1 MTTTKR
7 RKFMGPLASAE
18 WHTGIAYA
26 YEFIDEEVA
35 GEMAVAGIPR
45 NPSGEFSGMAEY
57 AALARVADRKVAE
70 YVAYA
75 RRNRQTWEWI
85 GTRLGVTPQA
95 AQQRFGKL
103 PAPPLALSKDHRDE
117 DCITVHLRRDKKGWG
132 CKCGAFG
139 KLD

>member
-1 MTTTKR
+1 MTTKR
-7 RKFMGPLASAE
+7 KVMGPLSSAE

-35 GEMAVAGIPR
+35 AELVAAGIRR
-45 NPSGEFSGMAEY
+45 NPSGEYSGMAEY

-75 RRNRQTWEWI
+75 RRNGQTWAWVGE
-85 GTRLGVTPQA
+85 RLGVTAQA

-103 PAPPLALSKDHRDE
+103 PVPPIDLRKNHRDE
-117 DCITVHLRRDKKGWG
+117 ECVTIHLRRDRKGWG

>member
-7 RKFMGPLASAE
+7 KKMGPLPSAE

-26 YEFIDEEVA
+26 YQFIDEEVA
-35 GEMAVAGIPR
+35 AELVAAGIPLS
-45 NPSGEFSGMAEY
+45 PSGEFSGMAEY

-70 YVAYA
+70 MVAYA
-75 RRNRQTWEWI
+75 RRNRQTWEWV
-85 GTRLGVTPQA
+85 GDRLGVTAQA

-103 PAPPLALSKDHRDE
+103 PVPPLDLHKDHNGD
-117 DCITVHLRRDKKGWG
+117 DCVTVHLRRDRKGWG

-139 KLD
+139 KLDY